1 MSGTAGIPDVHGGE
15 DVNEPEARSARRGP
29 PGRSGEAS
37 FTRVAFAAA
46 LGAFLLIGAIDAA
59 YGPLLR
65 PVTQRFAVSLPVAG
79 TLISINFAG
88 ALTGMLCALASFRRA
103 TRLPIPV
110 FTLSALCLGCLTI
123 AAARTWPLLT
133 AGVFLT
139 GAGFGGT
146 DFSLNQLVARTR
158 ARGRAA
164 RLTVLNAA
172 FGAGAVG
179 GPAAV
184 SALSGRVLTVG
195 FAVAA
200 ACAFA
205 AAAGVLGIS
214 TAAPTG
220 SGVAAPD
227 AGADAGGQGVGG
239 RSAGAA
245 DSGAADGAGAD
256 GGADGAGADGA
267 GADGG
272 ADGAARA
279 RRDRQR
285 YAGSAD
291 GAARARPDRRRYARG
306 ADGAGRARRAARP
319 RRWRYAGV
327 AMVALAYL
335 LYVGCESGV
344 AGWIPAHLEAFR
356 YSPRFAAVVASGFW
370 GAMAVGRIV
379 VVPVSRAVSA
389 HRIVLAACPLLTL
402 ALALTTVRAIA
413 PACYVMAGFAA
424 APIFPI
430 GLDWI
435 AAAFSGYRPGT
446 SWALTGSFAGGV
458 IGPTIVAGV
467 VSVAGVHAVPVVLT
481 AFAAATSAAF
491 LAVRRRWPQ
500 ALDGPGPP
508 R

>member
-1 MSGTAGIPDVHGGE
+1 LTDQ
-15 DVNEPEARSARRGP
+15 EARPAWRDPPARP
-29 PGRSGEAS
+29 AEAT

-46 LGAFLLIGAIDAA
+46 LGAFLLLGAIDAA

-65 PVTQRFAVSLPVAG
+65 PVTQRFGVSLPVAG

-88 ALTGMLCALASFRRA
+88 ALTGVLCALASFRRA
-103 TRLPIPV
+103 TRLPVPA

-133 AGVFLT
+133 VGVFFT
-139 GAGFGGT
+139 GTGFGGA

-172 FGAGAVG
+172 FGAGAVA

-184 SALSGRVLTVG
+184 DALGGRVLTVG

-200 ACAFA
+200 AGAFA
-205 AAAGVLGIS
+205 MAAGVLGIS
-214 TAAPTG
+214 TAPAG
-220 SGVAAPD
+220 RGQD
-227 AGADAGGQGVGG
+227 A
-239 RSAGAA
+239 
-245 DSGAADGAGAD
+245 GAADGAGGDRRPASRD
-256 GGADGAGADGA
+256 RRWYAGA
-267 GADGG
+267 
-272 ADGAARA
+272 
-279 RRDRQR
+279 
-285 YAGSAD
+285 
-291 GAARARPDRRRYARG
+291 
-306 ADGAGRARRAARP
+306 
-319 RRWRYAGV
+319 

-344 AGWIPAHLEAFR
+344 AGWIPAHLEAFS
-356 YSPRFAAVVASGFW
+356 YSPRFAAAVTSGFW
-370 GAMAVGRIV
+370 GAMTVGRLV
-379 VVPVSRAVSA
+379 MVPVSRAVPA

-402 ALALTTVRAIA
+402 ALALATVRAIA
-413 PACYVMAGFAA
+413 PACYVVAGFAA

-435 AAAFSGYRPGT
+435 AAAFSRYHPAT

-458 IGPTIVAGV
+458 AGPAVVAGV

-491 LAVRRRWPQ
+491 LAVRREWPQ
-500 ALDGPGPP
+500 ALTGSGPP
-508 R
+508 P

>member
-1 MSGTAGIPDVHGGE
+1 LTERA
-15 DVNEPEARSARRGP
+15 ARRARRHAPAGP
-29 PGRSGEAS
+29 DEAS
-37 FTRVAFAAA
+37 FTPVAFAAA

-65 PVTQRFAVSLPVAG
+65 PVTQRFGVSLPVAG

-88 ALTGMLCALASFRRA
+88 ALTGVLCALASFRRA
-103 TRLPIPV
+103 TRRPV
-110 FTLSALCLGCLTI
+110 PAFTLSALCVGCLTI

-164 RLTVLNAA
+164 RLAVLNAA
-172 FGAGAVG
+172 FGAGAVA

-184 SALSGRVLTVG
+184 NEFGGRVLTVG

-200 ACAFA
+200 AGAFVT
-205 AAAGVLGIS
+205 AAGVLGIKAEAAVP
-214 TAAPTG
+214 AAPAADPAG
-220 SGVAAPD
+220 IKAEAPAAP
-227 AGADAGGQGVGG
+227 A
-239 RSAGAA
+239 AGAA
-245 DSGAADGAGAD
+245 SVRRTAP
-256 GGADGAGADGA
+256 
-267 GADGG
+267 
-272 ADGAARA
+272 
-279 RRDRQR
+279 RDRR
-285 YAGSAD
+285 
-291 GAARARPDRRRYARG
+291 
-306 ADGAGRARRAARP
+306 
-319 RRWRYAGV
+319 RYAGV

-344 AGWIPAHLEAFR
+344 AGWIPAHLEALS
-356 YSPRFAAVVASGFW
+356 YSARFAAAVTSGFW
-370 GAMAVGRIV
+370 GAMAVGRLV

-389 HRIVLAACPLLTL
+389 HRIVLAACLLLTL

-413 PACYVMAGFAA
+413 PACYVVAGFAA

-430 GLDWI
+430 GLDWVV
-435 AAAFSGYRPGT
+435 AAFSGYSPAT

-458 IGPTIVAGV
+458 VGPAVVAGV
-467 VSVAGVHAVPVVLT
+467 VSVAGVHAVPAVLT
-481 AFAAATSAAF
+481 AFAAATSVTF
-491 LAVRRRWPQ
+491 LAVGRRWPQ
-500 ALDGPGPP
+500 ELTGPGPA